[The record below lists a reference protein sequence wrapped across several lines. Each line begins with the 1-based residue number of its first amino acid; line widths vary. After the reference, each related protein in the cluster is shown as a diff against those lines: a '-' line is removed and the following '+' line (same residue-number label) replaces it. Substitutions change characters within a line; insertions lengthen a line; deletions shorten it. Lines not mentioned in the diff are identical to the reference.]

1 MKSLP
6 YLICPTREINRP
18 FGASTLSP
26 FTTHPLVQGR
36 TYNYPL
42 VSVELVPRP
51 PSDAKICRC
60 LYLSIYVWI
69 LLLIFYSIF
78 AIMFMNE
85 VSL

>member
-6 YLICPTREINRP
+6 YLICPTWEINRP
-18 FGASTLSP
+18 FGISTLSP
-26 FTTHPLVQGR
+26 FTTHPLVQGK

-42 VSVELVPRP
+42 VSMELVPRP

-60 LYLSIYVWI
+60 LYLFIYVWI
-69 LLLIFYSIF
+69 LLIIIYSIF
-78 AIMFMNE
+78 AIIFMNE